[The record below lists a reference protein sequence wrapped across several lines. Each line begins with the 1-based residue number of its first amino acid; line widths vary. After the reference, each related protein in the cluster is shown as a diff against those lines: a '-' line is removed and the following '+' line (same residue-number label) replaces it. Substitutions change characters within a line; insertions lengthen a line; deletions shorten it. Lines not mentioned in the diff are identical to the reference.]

1 MRIMRTA
8 GLLAFIITLGSV
20 GIACLFFTRG
30 VQGLALRWIERG
42 VTSRI
47 LVARSFMQSA
57 SYLVSIKA
65 VGVIALLCAAFLL
78 WAFIRN
84 GVQVAR

>member
-1 MRIMRTA
+1 MRTA
-8 GLLAFIITLGSV
+8 GLLAFVVMLGSL
-20 GIACLFFTRG
+20 GIACLFFTGG
-30 VQGLALRWIERG
+30 VQGFALRWIERG

-47 LVARSFMQSA
+47 HVARSFMQSA

-78 WAFIRN
+78 WAFIRS
-84 GVQVAR
+84 GIQVAR